1 MYKNILIFF
10 YNILIFIVNFL
21 WVPPCYINNSGV
33 IPNTIGISR
42 RNTNPGTEIYM
53 KASFW
58 LSLVLACAL
67 ILPAAITA
75 NAADAPEGQSTQQKK
90 ASKKAKK
97 GAQETKKEGVKKAP
111 KEGKKAGKKGKK
123 AASDQAPM

>member
-1 MYKNILIFF
+1 
-10 YNILIFIVNFL
+10 
-21 WVPPCYINNSGV
+21 
-33 IPNTIGISR
+33 
-42 RNTNPGTEIYM
+42 M

-75 NAADAPEGQSTQQKK
+75 SAADAPEGQSTQQKK

-97 GAQETKKEGVKKAP
+97 GAQETKKEGVKKAT

>member
-1 MYKNILIFF
+1 MHS
-10 YNILIFIVNFL
+10 
-21 WVPPCYINNSGV
+21 SGV

-42 RNTNPGTEIYM
+42 RNTNPGTETHM

-75 NAADAPEGQSTQQKK
+75 NAAEAPEGQSTQQMKK
-90 ASKKAKK
+90 APKKAKK
-97 GAQETKKEGVKKAP
+97 GAQETKKEGVKKTQ
-111 KEGKKAGKKGKK
+111 KEGKKVSKKGKK
-123 AASDQAPM
+123 AASDQTTM